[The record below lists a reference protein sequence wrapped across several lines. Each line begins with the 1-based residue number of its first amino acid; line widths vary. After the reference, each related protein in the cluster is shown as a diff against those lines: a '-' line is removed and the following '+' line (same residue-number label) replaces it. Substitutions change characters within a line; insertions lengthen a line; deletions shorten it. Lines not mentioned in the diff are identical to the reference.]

1 MKIIILGSVLF
12 TKKVVDFLIKK
23 NIEIDGVIGK
33 KNSTFNSDFIDL
45 VRLYKNK
52 FDTFY
57 TQNIN
62 DKRTYE
68 WIKNKRPDLIIC
80 LGWSHIIKK
89 KVLKIP
95 RYGIIGY
102 HPSDLPKNKGRHPII
117 WTLALGLKE
126 TASTFFL
133 MNSKIDSGDILSK
146 KKIKISSKDFAFD
159 LYKKL
164 YRAASKQLYNLIKDF
179 QKGKIK
185 KLKNSNV
192 KENHWKKRNFEDGL
206 IDWRMDAESIF
217 NLTRALGKPY
227 SGAHFYFNNKMIKV
241 WRTKIIY
248 SHFENIE
255 PGKVIKLINLKPV
268 IKCGKNSLKL
278 INFSPRI
285 KLKKNNYL

>member
-23 NIEIDGVIGK
+23 NIAIDGVIGK

-62 DKRTYE
+62 DKRTYK
-68 WIKNKRPDLIIC
+68 WLKNKRPDLIIC
-80 LGWSHIIKK
+80 LGWSHIIEP

-95 RYGIIGY
+95 KYGIIGY
-102 HPSDLPKNKGRHPII
+102 HPSDLPRNKGRHPII
-117 WTLALGLKE
+117 WPLVLGLKE

-133 MNSKIDSGDILSK
+133 MNSEIDSGEIVSK
-146 KKIKISSKDFAFD
+146 KKVQIRSKDFAFD

-164 YRAASKQLYNLIKDF
+164 YQTASKQLLSLIKDF

-185 KLKNSNV
+185 KLKKSNV
-192 KENHWKKRNFEDGL
+192 KENYWKKRSFKDGM

-227 SGAHFYFNNKMIKV
+227 GGAHFYFNNKMIKV
-241 WRTKIIY
+241 WRTKIIH
-248 SHFENIE
+248 SKFDNIE
-255 PGKVIKLINLKPV
+255 PGKIIKLANLKPV

-278 INFSPRI
+278 INFSPKIRF
-285 KLKKNNYL
+285 KKDNYL